1 MMLCESK
8 AEALAWR
15 ADLGA
20 GETYLV
26 QEFHDA
32 PAVAVAGVAADGHAL
47 QAMAYR
53 IRTNPRRPF
62 GFGYGITVVEEPA
75 AMDVAGQVLQL
86 LGVRGPFA
94 LDLVPDAAGR
104 WQVVD
109 LNLRIWGSWTAC
121 QAAGMDVIG
130 SYLAAL
136 GLGPQPKPTTA
147 RAGAQVPLLRTPPL
161 DVSTPAQRMR
171 WLRRDLRLIKQ
182 WSAWEGSDWAGL
194 ARRRAVGWAV
204 RALPYRA
211 DRRGC
216 GAFARR
222 TRTAR
227 RANCQQSPPRA
238 KVGPSTLRRSVNLAG
253 NLVATVATHPSRVA
267 IRLDDHAI
275 TYEGLDEA
283 SARVAGWLGELGIG
297 PGDRVGLMLPNLP
310 QFPVIYYGILRAGAV
325 VVPMNP
331 LFKSRE
337 VEYYLADSEASALFA
352 WEGVATEA
360 AAGAAAA
367 GTRSSKCR
375 PPTSPAS

>member
-1 MMLCESK
+1 MTTIAFAEDEYSQAMVDFAAALRTRGLRIVRLLADSDAYVRAEPSRLRWEELSSRWVGDAVAADGSFTRHGWEVLDAESPVDLQAMEPIAMALSSSGEDVQRGWSKCATIPDAEAIDKWRLTAHLGAAGIAVPGSWDDVDAVPKDAGPLLCKRRDTGGGAGMMLCESK

-204 RALPYRA
+204 KGAPLP
-211 DRRGC
+211 
-216 GAFARR
+216 
-222 TRTAR
+222 
-227 RANCQQSPPRA
+227 S
-238 KVGPSTLRRSVNLAG
+238 
-253 NLVATVATHPSRVA
+253 
-267 IRLDDHAI
+267 
-275 TYEGLDEA
+275 
-283 SARVAGWLGELGIG
+283 
-297 PGDRVGLMLPNLP
+297 
-310 QFPVIYYGILRAGAV
+310 
-325 VVPMNP
+325 
-331 LFKSRE
+331 
-337 VEYYLADSEASALFA
+337 
-352 WEGVATEA
+352 
-360 AAGAAAA
+360 
-367 GTRSSKCR
+367 
-375 PPTSPAS
+375 